1 MADSASPEGRSPG
14 AARISVSPLGG
25 REFQVDVRDRGQQT
39 THRVSVPE
47 RVGGVEVTGDGAER
61 AVRES
66 FEFLLER
73 ESPTSILRQFSLGDI
88 SRYFPEY
95 PQELARRLS

>member
-1 MADSASPEGRSPG
+1 MAESTGPGGGPAGGPRIAIRS
-14 AARISVSPLGG
+14 LGG
-25 REFQVDVRDRGQQT
+25 RDFQVEVRDRGQQT

-47 RVGGVEVTGDGAER
+47 RLGGVEVAGDLER

-66 FEFLLER
+66 FQFLLER
-73 ESPTSILRQFSLGDI
+73 ESPSSILRQFSLSDI

-95 PQELARRLS
+95 PQELARRLG

>member
-1 MADSASPEGRSPG
+1 MAE
-14 AARISVSPLGG
+14 IVISPLGG
-25 REFQVDVRDRGQQT
+25 REFQVDVRDGGQQT

-47 RVGGVEVTGDGAER
+47 RLGADVEVPGDELER

-66 FEFLLER
+66 FGFLLER
-73 ESPTSILRQFSLGDI
+73 EPPSSILRQFSLSDI

>member
-1 MADSASPEGRSPG
+1 MADSAGPGGRPP
-14 AARISVSPLGG
+14 RIAISPLGG

-47 RVGGVEVTGDGAER
+47 RLGSVEVPDDGAER

-66 FEFLLER
+66 FQFLLER
-73 ESPTSILRQFSLGDI
+73 ESPASILRQFSLSDI
-88 SRYFPEY
+88 SGYFPEY

>member
-1 MADSASPEGRSPG
+1 MADNPGPGGGRAG
-14 AARISVSPLGG
+14 QRIAISPLGG
-25 REFQVDVRDRGQQT
+25 QEFQVEIRDRGQQT

-47 RVGGVEVTGDGAER
+47 RLGGVEVAGDPER

-73 ESPTSILRQFSLGDI
+73 ESPSSILRQFSLSDI

-95 PQELARRLS
+95 PQELARRLG

>member
-1 MADSASPEGRSPG
+1 MAE
-14 AARISVSPLGG
+14 IVTSPLGG
-25 REFQVDVRDRGQQT
+25 RDFQVDVRDSGQRT

-47 RVGGVEVTGDGAER
+47 RVGDVEIAADSQER

-66 FEFLLER
+66 FGFLLER
-73 ESPTSILRQFSLGDI
+73 ESAASILRQFSLSDI

-95 PQELARRLS
+95 PDELARRLR